1 MWKNIEAAPA
11 DAILGLTEAFKNDDN
26 NQKVNLGVGVYKDDQ
41 GNTPILSCIKTA
53 ENMLLE
59 DQITK
64 GYLPIP
70 GTAEYGLN
78 VQGLLFG
85 EDSEV
90 ISSKRASTIQSPGG
104 TGGLRVGGD
113 LIKQFKPNSKI
124 WVSSPTWANHK
135 GIFYSLW
142 IRY

>member
-1 MWKNIEAAPA
+1 MRNIIMWKNIEAAPA

-26 NQKVNLGVGVYKDDQ
+26 TQKVNLGVGVYKDEQ

-70 GTAEYGLN
+70 GTAEYGLKFKAYYLALIAMLYL
-78 VQGLLFG
+78 QRELQQFSPQEER
-85 EDSEV
+85 EDYVSEQ
-90 ISSKRASTIQSPGG
+90 I
-104 TGGLRVGGD
+104 
-113 LIKQFKPNSKI
+113 
-124 WVSSPTWANHK
+124 
-135 GIFYSLW
+135 
-142 IRY
+142 